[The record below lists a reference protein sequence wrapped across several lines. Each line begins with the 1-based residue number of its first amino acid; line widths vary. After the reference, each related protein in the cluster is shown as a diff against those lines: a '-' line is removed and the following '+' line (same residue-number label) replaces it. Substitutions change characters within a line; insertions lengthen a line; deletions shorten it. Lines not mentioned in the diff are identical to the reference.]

1 MAAQNDENKND
12 QFNEK
17 KTTTTTNKRVRAS
30 KDENKINGSK
40 KFSYGKQ
47 KLNGFESGLKK
58 CALPSFLTD
67 SVCIVCMCLNSCW
80 FSV

>member
-1 MAAQNDENKND
+1 MKIKTINSMK
-12 QFNEK
+12 EK
-17 KTTTTTNKRVRAS
+17 TTTTNKRVRAS
-30 KDENKINGSK
+30 KDENQINGST

-67 SVCIVCMCLNSCW
+67 SVCIVCMRLNSC
-80 FSV
+80 